1 MGRHNTVLA
10 TIVVAMFMPFT
21 AGAITTDE
29 ALAQI
34 AALIAQITKL
44 QEQITLLNASS
55 GTSTVPTVIPVR
67 DAVPVA
73 PGPVCP
79 ALTRPLSL
87 GATGSD
93 VRSLQSFLL
102 SQEYLNQDG
111 VTGYFGAM
119 TESAVK
125 LWQKNK
131 GIASSGT
138 PSTTGWGSVGAQT
151 RSAIFASCDPGVPQ
165 NDKLS
170 LTERGLAVTI
180 DTTVNAQRSC
190 KAMEY
195 TLDYGDGSLAQKIF
209 IPAGACRPLQQTF
222 AHTYRSGGRYTIVLS
237 SGTSRINGPI
247 TLVAP
252 PSCSAPVFATDDV
265 PAGAVGEQWTFPLLI
280 SLNYID
286 NISVNATGTPPGI
299 VLATT
304 TTGATSTGNFYRS
317 WILTGIPKA
326 SGTYNMIL
334 NARNF
339 CGTTSHVFKVQV
351 ATTSPMRRCTTI
363 SCASGYHASGPLCEA
378 YQTCIP
384 N

>member
-1 MGRHNTVLA
+1 M
-10 TIVVAMFMPFT
+10 VVVMFVPFT
-21 AGAITTDE
+21 SGAISNDE
-29 ALAQI
+29 
-34 AALIAQITKL
+34 LIAQISSL
-44 QEQITLLNASS
+44 LGQITQLQAQVALLDATSGGSSAPKPDSVADGIPAVASQAAC
-55 GTSTVPTVIPVR
+55 PT
-67 DAVPVA
+67 
-73 PGPVCP
+73 
-79 ALTRPLSL
+79 LTRPLSL

-93 VRSLQSFLL
+93 VRSLQSFLVL
-102 SQEYLNQDG
+102 QEYLNQDAM
-111 VTGYFGAM
+111 TGYFGAM

-180 DTTVNAQRSC
+180 DTVANAKRSC

-195 TLDYGDGSLAQKIF
+195 TLDYGDGSPVQKIF

-222 AHTYRSGGRYTIVLS
+222 AHNYRSGGRYTIVLS
-237 SGTSRINGPI
+237 SGTSRINGSI

-252 PSCSAPVFATDDV
+252 PSCSAPVFASDDV
-265 PAGAVGEQWTFPLLI
+265 PSGAVGAQWTFPLLI
-280 SLNYID
+280 SLNYFD
-286 NISVNATGTPPGI
+286 NILVNATGTPPGI

-317 WILTGIPKA
+317 WILTGIPMA
-326 SGTYNMIL
+326 TGTYNMIL

-339 CGTTSHVFKVQV
+339 CGTTSHIFKVQV
-351 ATTSPMRRCTTI
+351 ASTSPVRSCTTI
-363 SCASGYHASGPLCEA
+363 SCAPGYHASGPTCEA